1 MGFYFKFQKLLE
13 IEKLK
18 EEGLVKELKLLQK
31 QLQDD
36 EKMLTLLQSVFM
48 MQQGEMEKELRKP
61 QEANVFVLF
70 EVYFAKLRRD
80 MEAQGA
86 KIKESAK
93 KVALARE
100 KLLVVFKRRKVLEK
114 LRERQEKEYKE
125 QMLRLENKNYDE
137 IATSRFQF
145 KKIFK

>member
-1 MGFYFKFQKLLE
+1 
-13 IEKLK
+13 
-18 EEGLVKELKLLQK
+18 
-31 QLQDD
+31 
-36 EKMLTLLQSVFM
+36 
-48 MQQGEMEKELRKP
+48 
-61 QEANVFVLF
+61 
-70 EVYFAKLRRD
+70 

-145 KKIFK
+145 KRFLSNFSEYNL

>member
-18 EEGLVKELKLLQK
+18 EEELVKELKLLQK

-36 EKMLTLLQSVFM
+36 EKLLTLLQSVFA
-48 MQQGEMEKELRKP
+48 MQQSELEKELRKP
-61 QEANVFVLF
+61 QEANVFILF
-70 EVYFAKLRRD
+70 ETYFSKLRRD
-80 MEAQGA
+80 IDAQRF

-93 KVALARE
+93 KVDLARE
-100 KLLVVFKRRKVLEK
+100 KLLSVFKRRKVLEK
-114 LRERQEKEYKE
+114 LRERHEKEYKE
-125 QMLRLENKNYDE
+125 QTLRLENKNFDE
-137 IATSRFQF
+137 IATSRFHF

>member
-36 EKMLTLLQSVFM
+36 EKMLTLLQSVFT

-93 KVALARE
+93 KVDLARE

-114 LRERQEKEYKE
+114 LRERHEKEYKE

>member
-18 EEGLVKELKLLQK
+18 EEELVKELKLLQK
-31 QLQDD
+31 QLQDE
-36 EKMLTLLQSVFM
+36 EKLLTLLQSVFT

-61 QEANVFVLF
+61 QEASVFVLY

-80 MEAQGA
+80 IVAQGA

-93 KVALARE
+93 KVDLARE
-100 KLLVVFKRRKVLEK
+100 KLLVVFKRKKVLEK
-114 LRERQEKEYKE
+114 LRERHEKEYKE

>member
-18 EEGLVKELKLLQK
+18 EEELVKELKLLQK

-36 EKMLTLLQSVFM
+36 EKMLTLLQSVFT

-93 KVALARE
+93 KVDLARE

-114 LRERQEKEYKE
+114 LRERHEKEYKE

>member
-36 EKMLTLLQSVFM
+36 EKMLTLLQSVFT

-145 KKIFK
+145 

>member
-18 EEGLVKELKLLQK
+18 EEELVKELKLLQK

-36 EKMLTLLQSVFM
+36 EKLLTLLQSVFT

-61 QEANVFVLF
+61 QEASVFVLY

-80 MEAQGA
+80 IAAQGA

-93 KVALARE
+93 KVDLARE
-100 KLLVVFKRRKVLEK
+100 KLLVVFKRKKVLEK
-114 LRERQEKEYKE
+114 LRERHEKEYKE

>member
-36 EKMLTLLQSVFM
+36 EKMLTLLQSVFT

-86 KIKESAK
+86 KIKDSAK

>member
-18 EEGLVKELKLLQK
+18 EEELVKELRLLQK

-36 EKMLTLLQSVFM
+36 EKLLTLLQSVVAI
-48 MQQGEMEKELRKP
+48 QQSELEKELRKP

-70 EVYFAKLRRD
+70 ETYFSKLRRD
-80 MEAQGA
+80 IDTQRS

-93 KVALARE
+93 KVDLARE
-100 KLLVVFKRRKVLEK
+100 KLLGVFKRRKVLEK
-114 LRERQEKEYKE
+114 LRERHEKEYKE
-125 QMLRLENKNYDE
+125 QMLRLENKHFDE
-137 IATSRFQF
+137 IATSRFHF

>member
-36 EKMLTLLQSVFM
+36 EKMLTLLQSVFT

>member
-18 EEGLVKELKLLQK
+18 EEELVKELKLLQK

-36 EKMLTLLQSVFM
+36 EKLLTLLQSVFA
-48 MQQGEMEKELRKP
+48 MQQSELEKELRKP

-70 EVYFAKLRRD
+70 ETYFSKLRRD
-80 MEAQGA
+80 IDAQRS

-93 KVALARE
+93 KVDLARE
-100 KLLVVFKRRKVLEK
+100 KLLSVFKRRKVLEK
-114 LRERQEKEYKE
+114 LRERHEKEYKE
-125 QMLRLENKNYDE
+125 QMLRLENKNFDE
-137 IATSRFQF
+137 IATSRFHF

>member
-18 EEGLVKELKLLQK
+18 EEALVKELKLLQK

-36 EKMLTLLQSVFM
+36 EKLLTLLQSVFT
-48 MQQGEMEKELRKP
+48 MQQSEMEKELRKP

-70 EVYFAKLRRD
+70 EVYFSKLRRD
-80 MEAQGA
+80 MDAQRA
-86 KIKESAK
+86 KIKESTK
-93 KVALARE
+93 KVDMARD
-100 KLLVVFKRRKVLEK
+100 KLLGVFKRRKVLEK
-114 LRERQEKEYKE
+114 LRERHEKEYKE

>member
-18 EEGLVKELKLLQK
+18 EEELVKELKLLQK

-36 EKMLTLLQSVFM
+36 EKMLTLLQSVFKT
-48 MQQGEMEKELRKP
+48 QQGEMEKELRKP
-61 QEANVFVLF
+61 QEASVFVLF

-93 KVALARE
+93 KVDMARE
-100 KLLVVFKRRKVLEK
+100 KLLVVFKRKKVLEK
-114 LRERQEKEYKE
+114 LRERHEMEYKE

>member
-93 KVALARE
+93 KVDLARE

-114 LRERQEKEYKE
+114 LRERQDKEYKE